1 MAGGLHSAGGRFKI
15 RGVEKILGGGVL
27 KNNDPVLYLVMP
39 AYNEA
44 ANIRQVIRDW
54 YPIVEKF
61 GGEGSRLVIFDD
73 GSKDETF
80 SIMLEEK
87 KNRPLFEPITKAN
100 SGHGA
105 TVLAAYHYALDKGA
119 DFIFQTDSDGQT
131 LPAEFEKFWTL
142 RNSFDLVIGDRTAYR
157 HDGAFRVLV
166 TNTLKLMLRI
176 IFGVWLVDPNTPFR
190 LFNAATLKKF
200 IGKIPTNY
208 NLSNVLLSVIY
219 AKHNLRI
226 KYLPITFRPRQGGK
240 NSINMLKIVSIGWE
254 ALWDFIKLSRRL

>member
-1 MAGGLHSAGGRFKI
+1 MENR
-15 RGVEKILGGGVL
+15 
-27 KNNDPVLYLVMP
+27 NPVLYVVIP

-44 ANIRQVIRDW
+44 ATIRQVIRDW

-73 GSKDETF
+73 GSRDETF
-80 SIMLEEK
+80 SIMLDEQ

-105 TVLAAYHYALDKGA
+105 TVLAAYHYAIDKGA

-142 RNSFDLVIGDRTAYR
+142 RDSFDMVIGNRNAR
-157 HDGAFRVLV
+157 QDGFARKVV
-166 TNTLKLMLRI
+166 TRTLKIILRLV
-176 IFGVWLVDPNTPFR
+176 FGVSIVDANTSFR
-190 LFNAATLKKF
+190 LMNAATLKNF
-200 IGKIPTNY
+200 IGKIPPDY

-219 AKHNLRI
+219 AKNNLRV
-226 KYLPITFRPRQGGK
+226 KYLPITFRPRQGGT
-240 NSINMLKIVSIGWE
+240 NSINMRRIVSIGWQ
-254 ALWDFIKLSRRL
+254 ALKDFIDLSKKI

>member
-1 MAGGLHSAGGRFKI
+1 MNN
-15 RGVEKILGGGVL
+15 
-27 KNNDPVLYLVMP
+27 KNPVLYIVIP

-61 GGEGSRLVIFDD
+61 GGENSRLVIFDD

-80 SIMLEEK
+80 SIMLDEK
-87 KNRPLFEPITKAN
+87 KNRPLFEPITNPN

-105 TVLAAYHYALDKGA
+105 TVLAAYHYAINKHA

-142 RNSFDLVIGDRTAYR
+142 RNSFDMIIGNRHDR
-157 HDGAFRVLV
+157 HDGIFRVFV
-166 TNTLKLMLRI
+166 TFTLRLMLRI
-176 IFGVWLVDPNTPFR
+176 IFGVNLIDANTPFR
-190 LFNAATLKKF
+190 LLNVATLKRF
-200 IGKIPTNY
+200 IEKIPPDY

-219 AKHNLRI
+219 AKYNLRV
-226 KYLPITFRPRQGGK
+226 KFLPITFRPRQGGK
-240 NSINMLKIVSIGWE
+240 NSINLRRIIAIGLK
-254 ALWDFIKLSRRL
+254 ALRDFVKLSKRI

>member
-1 MAGGLHSAGGRFKI
+1 M
-15 RGVEKILGGGVL
+15 EN
-27 KNNDPVLYLVMP
+27 KNPVLYVVMP

-73 GSKDETF
+73 GSRDETF
-80 SIMLEEK
+80 SIMLNEK

-105 TVLAAYHYALDKGA
+105 TVLTAYHYAIENHA

-131 LPAEFEKFWTL
+131 LPAEFEKFWIL
-142 RNSFDLVIGDRTAYR
+142 RDSFDMVIGDRTAYR

-200 IGKIPTNY
+200 IDRIPDGQEH
-208 NLSNVLLSVIY
+208 SNALIAAMY
-219 AKHNLRI
+219 AKNKLRM
-226 KYLPITFRPRQGGK
+226 KYLPVTFKRRKTGK
-240 NSINMLKIVSIGWE
+240 SWVRLSKILKIGWE
-254 ALWDFIKLSRRL
+254 ALWDFIKLSKRL